1 MKKYAILYAVNVL
14 IFGAL
19 SLNAWMTIAASDAA
33 GPITWALAVLPLV
46 ILAAVALWLAPRAVA
61 AMKSGKVERA
71 AAKQERAEAH
81 VAQAAVDDSAASRL
95 RRVVQAAEAG
105 VEAEAESDSEDA
117 PEGEG
122 EVEIEV
128 EQEVEAHDEPAFD
141 DTPVPGQPVPEQ
153 CASEP
158 APEGSWGWLMTDD
171 GAGRLRLATDTGFP
185 WVAAGIAEMASA
197 VIASCPEAE
206 ICPYRSEAEAWLT
219 IASDLPPAQPIVG
232 EDAQGFTD
240 WVNDLV
246 VHSQMAQSGVAMAML
261 VDSALTALSAR
272 ANGDAALAAA
282 LPVHIHDLNDVTF

>member
-1 MKKYAILYAVNVL
+1 MKKYAILFAVNAL

-19 SLNAWMTIAASDAA
+19 SINAWMTIAGSDAA

-71 AAKQERAEAH
+71 AAKQERADAH

-95 RRVVQAAEAG
+95 RRVVQAAEAE
-105 VEAEAESDSEDA
+105 VEAEAGNDSEDA
-117 PEGEG
+117 PEGEVAAG
-122 EVEIEV
+122 
-128 EQEVEAHDEPAFD
+128 QEAEAHDEPAFD
-141 DTPVPGQPVPEQ
+141 DTPVPDQPVPEQ

-171 GAGRLRLATDTGFP
+171 GAGRLRLATGTGFP
-185 WVAAGIAEMASA
+185 WVAAGIAEMAGA
-197 VIASCPEAE
+197 VIASCPEGE
-206 ICPYRSEAEAWLT
+206 ICPYRSEAEAWLS
-219 IASDLPPAQPIVG
+219 ISSDLPPAQPIVG

-240 WVNDLV
+240 WANDLV

-282 LPVHIHDLNDVTF
+282 LPVRIHDLNDVTF